1 MGWHFDFLE
10 SFDGLAIRWGVSA
23 ATASSARGT
32 VLFLNGRTEWMEKYT
47 EVVEELNQRGFEV
60 YSCDW
65 RGQGLSGRLLDDRRK
80 GHVGR
85 FEEYLKDLD
94 RLLAILDKRG
104 VPGPH
109 ILLGHSMGGHL
120 ALRYLARRPG
130 RFARV
135 VLSSPMIDIQLPR
148 FLSPAIL
155 RWTVRAALFAGLQ
168 GAYVPGSNGTPV
180 EQTQFED
187 NPLTSDRMRF
197 ERSLAMLRRD
207 PRLAVGGVTYGWLA
221 AALQSINLL
230 RSPSFAR
237 NLDVPV
243 LMVTASEDKIVCPQ
257 AQVQFC
263 RDLPQGRLVRI
274 QGARHELLVET
285 DERRAQFWSAWDR
298 FLAAG

>member
-1 MGWHFDFLE
+1 
-10 SFDGLAIRWGVSA
+10 
-23 ATASSARGT
+23 
-32 VLFLNGRTEWMEKYT
+32 MEKYT